1 MGRVKK
7 SFYANY
13 KKKYLC
19 EGGGG
24 GGGGGGGE
32 ISRLYI
38 VTLLVHPAATHCSV
52 REPHHYYVISEI

>member
-1 MGRVKK
+1 MGDVKK
-7 SFYANY
+7 SFWANY

-24 GGGGGGGE
+24 GGGGE

-38 VTLLVHPAATHCSV
+38 VTSSSQHFV
-52 REPHHYYVISEI
+52 

>member
-1 MGRVKK
+1 MGDVKK
-7 SFYANY
+7 SFCANY

-24 GGGGGGGE
+24 GGE

-38 VTLLVHPAATHCSV
+38 VTRGQLCWRRFAAQ
-52 REPHHYYVISEI
+52 

>member
-1 MGRVKK
+1 MGDVKK
-7 SFYANY
+7 SFCANY

-38 VTLLVHPAATHCSV
+38 DK
-52 REPHHYYVISEI
+52 

>member
-1 MGRVKK
+1 MGDVKK

-24 GGGGGGGE
+24 GGGGGE

-38 VTLLVHPAATHCSV
+38 VKSLSSLLKQL
-52 REPHHYYVISEI
+52 